1 MPVVVLLLFLGLPIA
16 EIIVFIQAGE
26 QFGLWPTIGVVVLT
40 AVLGAI
46 LVQHQGLRTFSRAQI
61 KLKRGEIPMGEVF
74 TGLCLLVGGLLLLTP
89 GFLTDLAGFTL
100 LVPKVRSFI
109 GGGILQMLSRQS
121 TFHVDTKSHAQTSG
135 RQTADRTIINGDYS
149 EVKEEP
155 DRLSTTSIKNRI
167 DEEAE

>member
-1 MPVVVLLLFLGLPIA
+1 MPVVVILLFLGLPIA

-46 LVQHQGLRTFSRAQI
+46 LLQHQGLRTLSRAQI

-74 TGLCLLVGGLLLLTP
+74 SGLCLLVGGLLLLTP

-109 GGGILQMLSRQS
+109 GGGILQMLSHQR
-121 TFHVDTKSHAQTSG
+121 TFHVNTESHAQSSR

-155 DRLSTTSIKNRI
+155 DISSSTSIKNRK
-167 DEEAE
+167 DEEAK